1 MDALGADALA
11 AGAATGSLFLTF
23 NGHRS
28 AISTFNPISPEGF
41 FMTAVQD
48 ILVLFQ
54 TTPALDAQVV
64 AWARYEASKGTG
76 LGDLVEESDPPYHN
90 AMAALRDGWQVI
102 QMSELKHRSPQE
114 GYELGPLPYQIVLSK
129 FNELQKEEGATS

>member
-1 MDALGADALA
+1 MKYRA
-11 AGAATGSLFLTF
+11 
-23 NGHRS
+23 
-28 AISTFNPISPEGF
+28 AISTPYHRKDFHVRS
-41 FMTAVQD
+41 
-48 ILVLFQ
+48 
-54 TTPALDAQVV
+54 
-64 AWARYEASKGTG
+64 ARYSSIFSDHARARCPSSSLGALRSIQGHG

-90 AMAALRDGWQVI
+90 AMAAMRDGWQVI

>member
-1 MDALGADALA
+1 MEY
-11 AGAATGSLFLTF
+11 
-23 NGHRS
+23 RS
-28 AISTFNPISPEGF
+28 DNFNPISPEGF
-41 FMTAVQD
+41 FMAAVQD
-48 ILVLFQ
+48 ILVFFQ

-90 AMAALRDGWQVI
+90 AMAAMRDGWQVI

>member
-1 MDALGADALA
+1 M
-11 AGAATGSLFLTF
+11 S
-23 NGHRS
+23 
-28 AISTFNPISPEGF
+28 
-41 FMTAVQD
+41 AVQD
-48 ILVLFQ
+48 ILVFFQ

-64 AWARYEASKGTG
+64 AWARYEASRGTG

-90 AMAALRDGWQVI
+90 AMAAMRDGWQVI